1 MNLAELSLR
10 RPVTAVMFYVSLV
23 VIGLI
28 AGFRLPLE
36 QFPDVNVPF
45 IFVDLP
51 YPGSTPEEVERT
63 ITRPAEEAL
72 ATLTGI
78 SRMNSNSRPDG
89 ANVFIQFSDWDRDIE
104 ITASEAR
111 DRIDAIR
118 SELPDDL
125 QRYFVFKFSP
135 SDQPVMRVRF
145 AGDRD
150 FTGEYNLLE
159 SQFKRRLERLP
170 GVARVDISG
179 AAAPEVEIAISP
191 ERLTAHGLGLNELA
205 GQLRAINFSVS
216 AGQINEGRQRLRVQ
230 PIGEI
235 ASLEE
240 LRDLVLNDN
249 GLKLS
254 DVADVRQRPQAVD
267 YGRRLDGRPA
277 VGLDIFR
284 ERNSNLVDVSRAIRA
299 ELESINGEPDF
310 RDIQLNII
318 EDQADGVTT
327 SINGLVEAGVI
338 GSVLS
343 LLILFYFL
351 RHWPSTLMVTLAIPI
366 CIVMTLGTMYFMG
379 MTLNILSM
387 MGLLIG
393 VGMLVDNAVVV
404 VESIY
409 QKREKYPGDPVRCA
423 IEGTRSVQVAISAG
437 TLTSIIVFLP
447 NLFGERNF
455 ISIYLGQV
463 AITITMSLLASWI
476 VAVSLIPMISARLR
490 TPPAVTAEHG
500 FVPRLTR
507 GYARLLRWTLENR
520 AKAVLSMMLVV
531 MVSLVPVT
539 MTKMD
544 FFKNDVGR
552 RIELYFDWKGAYSL
566 EQISEEVLH
575 VEQFLDANRDKY
587 QIKQLYSWFS
597 ERGWAG
603 MQVTLV
609 DPNPSILDRLLLR
622 QHEAG
627 LMSAEEVQ
635 EMIRKDLPKSAR
647 ADIGFQ
653 GGDGPGGGG
662 DDEGIRVFLNGDSS
676 QTLAELAD
684 NLIPMLAS
692 RKEFRDVRVD
702 TGDENSE
709 IKVSVNRERAASLGF
724 SAQEVASYIGIAL
737 RGTPLREFRDGDAEM
752 PVWVRFAGS
761 EEFRV
766 EDMSALTL
774 RRADGSSVPLLSV
787 VDVSV
792 RKGASQIGRQ
802 NRQTA
807 IALQAN
813 LAKDVT
819 VPDARKAME
828 EVLESATF
836 PPGYRYS
843 FGGSFQ
849 QDDEA
854 GKQMLFNL
862 LLALV
867 MVYFVM
873 AAVFESMLFPAA
885 IISSILFSALGVFW
899 LFAFTGTTF
908 TIMAFIGC
916 LVLMGVVVN
925 NGIVLFEHINA
936 QRREGMQRIDAL
948 VHGCK
953 ERLRPILMTTCT
965 TVLAMLPLCIGGT
978 QLGGDGP
985 AYYPMARAIAGGLVF
1000 STIVSLLF
1008 LPTIYAVLDDLSHW
1022 TGATLRR
1029 AAATGGAGKAGA
1041 VTPAEA
1047 K

>member
-1 MNLAELSLR
+1 MSPAELSLR

-28 AGFRLPLE
+28 AAVRLPLE

-45 IFVDLP
+45 ILVDFP

-78 SRMNSNSRPDG
+78 SQMNSESRPDG
-89 ANVFIQFSDWDRDIE
+89 ANVFIQFSDWERNIE

-111 DRIDAIR
+111 DRLDAIR

-125 QRYFVFKFSP
+125 QRYFVLKFSP
-135 SDQPVMRVRF
+135 SDEPVLRVRF
-145 AGDRD
+145 AGERD
-150 FTGEYNLLE
+150 FTGEYNLLKVHF
-159 SQFKRRLERLP
+159 QRRLERLP

-179 AAAPEVEIAISP
+179 APPPEVEVALSAD
-191 ERLTAHGLGLNELA
+191 RLAAHGLSLNELA
-205 GQLRAINFSVS
+205 AKLQAVNFSVS

-230 PIGEI
+230 PIGELS
-235 ASLEE
+235 SLQE
-240 LRDLVLNDN
+240 LRDLVLNDT

-254 DVADVRQRPQAVD
+254 DVADVVARPQPAD

-284 ERNSNLVDVSRAIRA
+284 ERSGNLVDVSRAVLA
-299 ELESINGEPDF
+299 ELDAIGAEPEFDGLQLTIISDQARGVTDSINE
-310 RDIQLNII
+310 
-318 EDQADGVTT
+318 
-327 SINGLVEAGVI
+327 LVEAGIV
-338 GSVLS
+338 GSLLS
-343 LLILFYFL
+343 LLVLYYFL

-366 CIVMTLGTMYFMG
+366 CIVMTLGAMYFMG

-409 QKREKYPGDPVRCA
+409 QKREKYPDDPVRCA
-423 IEGTRSVQVAISAG
+423 IEGTRSVQVAITAG

-447 NLFGERNF
+447 NLFGGRNF

-463 AITITMSLLASWI
+463 AITITIALLASWI
-476 VAVSLIPMISARLR
+476 VAVSLIPMISARLK

-500 FVPRLTR
+500 FVPKLTR
-507 GYARLLRWTLENR
+507 AYSRLLRWSLANR
-520 AKAVLSMMLVV
+520 AKSVLGIVMMVLVSAIP
-531 MVSLVPVT
+531 VS
-539 MTKMD
+539 MTKID
-544 FFKNDVGR
+544 FFKNESGR
-552 RIELYFDWKGAYSL
+552 MVEMYFAWQGAYSL
-566 EQISEEVLH
+566 EQMSDEVLRI
-575 VEQFLDANRDKY
+575 ENFLDERREKY
-587 QIKQLYSWFS
+587 QIKQLYSYFS

-603 MQVTLV
+603 LQVTLV
-609 DPNPSILDRLLLR
+609 DPNPSLLDRLLLR
-622 QHEAG
+622 KVEPG
-627 LMSAEEVQ
+627 LLSTDQVQ
-635 EMIRKDLPKSAR
+635 EMIREDIPKSAR
-647 ADIGFQ
+647 AQVGFQ
-653 GGDGPGGGG
+653 GGRRGGGG
-662 DDEGIRVFLNGDSS
+662 GEDEGIRVFLSGDSTE
-676 QTLAELAD
+676 TLNEIAD
-684 NLIPMLAS
+684 SVIPGIAS

-724 SAQEVASYIGIAL
+724 SAQEIASYIGIAL
-737 RGTPLREFRDGDAEM
+737 RGTPLREFREGDAEI
-752 PVWVRFAGS
+752 PVWARFAGS
-761 EEFRV
+761 EDFRLQ
-766 EDMSALTL
+766 DLAALTL
-774 RRADGSSVPLLSV
+774 RRADGTSVPLLSV
-787 VDVSV
+787 VDVDV
-792 RKGASQIGRQ
+792 RKGASEIDRQ
-802 NRQTA
+802 DRQTSLV
-807 IALQAN
+807 LQAN
-813 LAKDVT
+813 LAKGVT

-828 EVLESATF
+828 EVLNAVTF
-836 PPGYRYS
+836 PSGYGFS
-843 FGGSFQ
+843 FGGSFR

-854 GKQMLFNL
+854 GQQMVFNL
-862 LLALV
+862 VLALF
-867 MVYFVM
+867 MVYLVM
-873 AAVFESMLFPAA
+873 AAVFESLLFPAA
-885 IISSILFSALGVFW
+885 IVSSIVFSALGVFW

-936 QRREGMQRIDAL
+936 QRRGGMARTDAL
-948 VHGCK
+948 VHGCT

-978 QLGGDGP
+978 QIGGDGP

-1000 STIVSLLF
+1000 STIVSLVF
-1008 LPTIYAVLDDLSHW
+1008 LPTIYAVMDDLSGW
-1022 TGATLRR
+1022 TATAIKRARERAPWADRGAALARD
-1029 AAATGGAGKAGA
+1029 
-1041 VTPAEA
+1041 
-1047 K
+1047 

>member
-1 MNLAELSLR
+1 MSLAELSLR

-28 AGFRLPLE
+28 AAFRLPLE

-45 IFVDLP
+45 ILVDLP

-78 SRMNSNSRPDG
+78 KEMNSNSRPDG
-89 ANVFIQFSDWDRDIE
+89 ANIFIMFSDWDRDIE

-111 DRIDAIR
+111 DRLDAIR
-118 SELPDDL
+118 GELPDDL
-125 QRYFVFKFSP
+125 QRYFVLKFSP
-135 SDQPVMRVRF
+135 SDQPVLRVRF

-150 FTGEYNLLE
+150 FRGEYNLIQ
-159 SQFKRRLERLP
+159 SQFQRRLERLP

-179 AAAPEVEIAISP
+179 AAAPEIEIAISAD
-191 ERLTAHGLGLNELA
+191 RLTAHGLGLNELA
-205 GQLRAINFSVS
+205 AQLRAVNFSVS
-216 AGQINEGRQRLRVQ
+216 AGQIDEGRQRLRVQ
-230 PIGEI
+230 PIGET

-240 LRDLVLNDN
+240 LRNLVLNDR

-254 DVADVRQRPQAVD
+254 DVANVHARPQAVD

-284 ERNSNLVDVSRAIRA
+284 ERNANLVEVSRAILA
-299 ELESINGEPDF
+299 ELQEIHAEPEF
-310 RDIQLNII
+310 RDVQLNII
-318 EDQADGVTT
+318 GDQAEGVSS
-327 SINGLVEAGVI
+327 SIDELVEAGII
-338 GSVLS
+338 GSLLS

-366 CIVMTLGTMYFMG
+366 CIVMTLGTMYFFD
-379 MTLNILSM
+379 MTLNVLSM

-393 VGMLVDNAVVV
+393 IGMLVDNAVVV

-409 QKREKYPGDPVRCA
+409 QLREKYPDDPMRCA
-423 IEGTRSVQVAISAG
+423 IEGTRGVQVAISAG

-463 AITITMSLLASWI
+463 AITITMALLASWI
-476 VAVSLIPMISARLR
+476 VAVSLIPMISARLK

-500 FVPRLTR
+500 LVPKLTR
-507 GYARLLRWTLENR
+507 GYSRLLRWTLEHR
-520 AKAVLSMMLVV
+520 ARTILGMVLLIL
-531 MVSLVPVT
+531 VSLVPVT

-552 RIELYFDWKGAYSL
+552 QIELYFDWKGAYSL
-566 EQISEEVLH
+566 EQLSDEVLR
-575 VEQFLDANRDKY
+575 VEEFLNARRDQY

-603 MQVTLV
+603 MQVTLL
-609 DPNPSILDRLLLR
+609 DPNPSLLDRLLLR
-622 QHEAG
+622 KEEPG
-627 LMSAEEVQ
+627 LLSAEEVQ
-635 EMIRKDLPKSAR
+635 EMIRKDLPKTAR
-647 ADIGFQ
+647 AEIGFQ
-653 GGDGPGGGG
+653 GGGGPGGGG
-662 DDEGIRVFLNGDSS
+662 GENEGVRVFLNGDSS
-676 QTLAELAD
+676 QTLADLAQ

-709 IKVSVNRERAASLGF
+709 IRVSVNRERAASLGF

-737 RGTPLREFRDGDAEM
+737 RGTPLREFRDGEAEL
-752 PVWVRFAGS
+752 PVWARFSGS
-761 EEFRV
+761 EDFRV
-766 EDMSALTL
+766 EDMAGLTL
-774 RRADGSSVPLLSV
+774 RRADGTSVPLLSV

-802 NRQTA
+802 NRQTSV
-807 IALQAN
+807 ALQAN

-836 PPGYRYS
+836 PAGYRYN

-849 QDDEA
+849 QDDDA
-854 GKQMLFNL
+854 GLQMVFNL

-867 MVYFVM
+867 MVYLVM

-899 LFAFTGTTF
+899 LFALTGTTF

-925 NGIVLFEHINA
+925 NGIVLFEHINS
-936 QRREGMQRIDAL
+936 QRRSGLLRTDAL

-985 AYYPMARAIAGGLVF
+985 AYYPMARAIAGGLLF
-1000 STIVSLLF
+1000 STVVSLLF
-1008 LPTIYAVLDDLSHW
+1008 LPTIYAVMDDLRAW
-1022 TGATLRR
+1022 TSMILRR
-1029 AAATGGAGKAGA
+1029 AGARAPLGGLSAETGL
-1041 VTPAEA
+1041 E
-1047 K
+1047 

>member
-1 MNLAELSLR
+1 MSLAQLSLR

-28 AGFRLPLE
+28 ASFRLPLE
-36 QFPDVNVPF
+36 QFPEVNVPF
-45 IFVDLP
+45 ILVDFP

-89 ANVFIQFSDWDRDIE
+89 ANIFIMFSDWDRNIE

-111 DRIDAIR
+111 DRLDAIR
-118 SELPDDL
+118 NELPEDL
-125 QRYFVFKFSP
+125 QRYFVLKFSP
-135 SDQPVMRVRF
+135 SDEPVLRVRF

-150 FTGEYNLLE
+150 FSSEYALIQN
-159 SQFKRRLERLP
+159 QFQRRLERVP

-179 AAAPEVEIAISP
+179 VAAPEVEIAISAD
-191 ERLTAHGLGLNELA
+191 RLSAHGLSLNELA
-205 GQLRAINFSVS
+205 ATLRDVNFSVS
-216 AGQINEGRQRLRVQ
+216 AGQIDEGRQRLRVQ

-240 LRDLVLNDN
+240 LRSLVLNAN

-254 DVADVRQRPQAVD
+254 DVATVQTRGQAVD

-277 VGLDIFR
+277 VGIDIFR
-284 ERNSNLVDVSRAIRA
+284 ERNANLVEVSRAVLA
-299 ELESINGEPDF
+299 ELQRINADPEF
-310 RDIQLNII
+310 NDIQLNII
-318 EDQADGVTT
+318 SDQADSVRS
-327 SINGLVEAGVI
+327 SITELVHAGVI
-338 GSVLS
+338 GSLLS
-343 LLILFYFL
+343 LLVLFYFL

-366 CIVMTLGTMYFMG
+366 CIVMSLGAMYFFG

-393 VGMLVDNAVVV
+393 VGMLVDNSVVV

-409 QKREKYPGDPVRCA
+409 QYREKYPNDPMRCA
-423 IEGTRSVQVAISAG
+423 IEGTRSVQLAISAG
-437 TLTSIIVFLP
+437 TLTSIIVFMP

-463 AITITMSLLASWI
+463 AITITIALLASWI
-476 VAVSLIPMISARLR
+476 VAVSLIPMISARLK
-490 TPPAVTAEHG
+490 TPPAVTSEHG
-500 FVPRLTR
+500 FVPSLTR
-507 GYARLLRWTLENR
+507 RYATFLRWTLANR
-520 AKAVLSMMLVV
+520 AKAVLGMMLLV
-531 MVSLVPVT
+531 MVSMVPVS

-544 FFKNDVGR
+544 FFSNEVGR
-552 RIELYFDWKGAYSL
+552 RIEMYFNWKGAYSL
-566 EQISEEVLH
+566 EQISEEVLR
-575 VEQFLDANRDKY
+575 VEQFLDERRDQY

-609 DPNPSILDRLLLR
+609 DPSPSLWDRVLLR
-622 QHEAG
+622 KAEPG
-627 LMSAEEVQ
+627 LLSAQEVQ
-635 EMIRKDLPKSAR
+635 EMIRKDLPKTAR
-647 ADIGFQ
+647 AQIGFQ
-653 GGDGPGGGG
+653 GGGGPGGGG
-662 DDEGIRVFLNGDSS
+662 EEEGIRVFLNGDSTE
-676 QTLAELAD
+676 TLRELAD
-684 NLIPMLAS
+684 NLIPMLAN

-709 IKVSVNRERAASLGF
+709 ITVSVNRERAASLGF
-724 SAQEVASYIGIAL
+724 NAQEIASYIGIAL
-737 RGTPLREFRDGDAEM
+737 RGTPLREFRNEDSEV

-761 EEFRV
+761 EQFRV
-766 EDMSALTL
+766 QDMATLTL
-774 RRADGSSVPLLSV
+774 RRPDGSSVPLLSV
-787 VDVSV
+787 VDVKVS
-792 RKGASQIGRQ
+792 KGASRIGRQ
-802 NRQTA
+802 NRQTSLV
-807 IALQAN
+807 LQAN
-813 LAKDVT
+813 LAPDVT
-819 VPDARKAME
+819 VPDARTAMT
-828 EVLESATF
+828 EVLDSATF

-854 GKQMLFNL
+854 GQQMVFNL

-867 MVYFVM
+867 MVYLVM
-873 AAVFESMLFPAA
+873 AALFESLLFPAA

-899 LFAFTGTTF
+899 LFALTGTTF

-936 QRREGMQRIDAL
+936 QRRAGMQRTDAL
-948 VHGCK
+948 VHGCR

-965 TVLAMLPLCIGGT
+965 TVLAMLPLCMGGT
-978 QLGGDGP
+978 KLGGDGP

-1000 STIVSLLF
+1000 STVVSLLF
-1008 LPTIYAVLDDLSHW
+1008 LPTIYAVMDDLREW
-1022 TGATLRR
+1022 TRR
-1029 AAATGGAGKAGA
+1029 RIAQARGRAPLGRGVVGQ
-1041 VTPAEA
+1041 V
-1047 K
+1047 

>member
-1 MNLAELSLR
+1 MSLAQLSLK

-28 AGFRLPLE
+28 ASFRLPLE
-36 QFPDVNVPF
+36 QFPEVNVPF
-45 IFVDLP
+45 ILVDLP

-89 ANVFIQFSDWDRDIE
+89 ANIFIMFSDWNRNIE

-111 DRIDAIR
+111 DRLDAIR
-118 SELPDDL
+118 NELPDDL
-125 QRYFVFKFSP
+125 QRYFVLKFSP
-135 SDQPVMRVRF
+135 SDEPVLRVRF

-150 FTGEYNLLE
+150 FSNEYNLIE
-159 SQFKRRLERLP
+159 TQFQRRIERVP
-170 GVARVDISG
+170 GVARVAISG
-179 AAAPEVEIAISP
+179 VAAPEVEIAISAD
-191 ERLTAHGLGLNELA
+191 RLAAHGLGLNELA
-205 GQLRAINFSVS
+205 ARLRAINFSVS
-216 AGQINEGRQRLRVQ
+216 AGQIDEGRQRLRVQ

-235 ASLEE
+235 ADLQE
-240 LRDLVLNDN
+240 LRDLVLNPT

-254 DVADVRQRPQAVD
+254 DVATVQVRGQTVD

-277 VGLDIFR
+277 VGIDIFR
-284 ERNSNLVDVSRAIRA
+284 ERNANLVEVSREVLA
-299 ELESINGEPDF
+299 ELQRINADPEF

-318 EDQADGVTT
+318 SDQADSVRG
-327 SINGLVEAGVI
+327 SINELVAAGVV
-338 GSVLS
+338 GSLLS
-343 LLILFYFL
+343 LLVLFYFL

-366 CIVMTLGTMYFMG
+366 CIVMSLGAMYFFG
-379 MTLNILSM
+379 MTLNVLSM

-393 VGMLVDNAVVV
+393 VGMLVDNSVVV

-409 QKREKYPGDPVRCA
+409 QYREKYPNDPMRCA
-423 IEGTRSVQVAISAG
+423 IEGTRSVQLAISAG
-437 TLTSIIVFLP
+437 TLTSIIVFMP

-463 AITITMSLLASWI
+463 AITITIALLASWI
-476 VAVSLIPMISARLR
+476 VAVSLIPMISARLK
-490 TPPAVTAEHG
+490 TPPAVTSEHG
-500 FVPRLTR
+500 FVPKLTR
-507 GYARLLRWTLENR
+507 RYASFLRWTLANR
-520 AKAVLSMMLVV
+520 AKAILGMMLLV
-531 MVSLVPVT
+531 MVSMIPVS

-544 FFKNDVGR
+544 FFKNDTGR
-552 RIELYFDWKGAYSL
+552 RIEMYFNWKGAYSL
-566 EQISEEVLH
+566 EQISDEVLR
-575 VEQFLDANRDKY
+575 VEQFLDERRDQY

-609 DPNPSILDRLLLR
+609 DPNPSLWDRMLLR
-622 QHEAG
+622 KAEPG
-627 LMSAEEVQ
+627 LLPAEEVQ
-635 EMIRKDLPKSAR
+635 EMIRKDLPKTAR
-647 ADIGFQ
+647 AEIGFEGGGNQ
-653 GGDGPGGGG
+653 GGDTG
-662 DDEGIRVFLNGDSS
+662 DEGIRVFLNGDSTE
-676 QTLAELAD
+676 TLEELAQ
-684 NLIPMLAS
+684 NLVPMLAS

-702 TGDENSE
+702 TGDENNE
-709 IKVSVNRERAASLGF
+709 IMVSVNRERAAALGF
-724 SAQEVASYIGIAL
+724 NAQEIASYIGIAL
-737 RGTPLREFRDGDAEM
+737 RGTPLREMRTGDAEV
-752 PVWVRFAGS
+752 PVWARFAGS

-766 EDMSALTL
+766 QDMAALTL
-774 RRADGSSVPLLSV
+774 RRTDGTSVPLLSV
-787 VDVSV
+787 VDVNV
-792 RKGASQIGRQ
+792 RRGASRIGRQ
-802 NRQTA
+802 NRQTSLV
-807 IALQAN
+807 LQAN
-813 LAKDVT
+813 LAPDVT
-819 VPDARKAME
+819 VPDARKAMT
-828 EVLESATF
+828 EVLDSATF

-849 QDDEA
+849 QADDA
-854 GKQMLFNL
+854 GKQMVFNL

-867 MVYFVM
+867 MVYLVM
-873 AAVFESMLFPAA
+873 AALFESLLFPAA

-936 QRREGMQRIDAL
+936 QRRAGMQRTDAL
-948 VHGCK
+948 VYGCK

-965 TVLAMLPLCIGGT
+965 TVLAMLPLCMGGT

-1000 STIVSLLF
+1000 STVVSLLF
-1008 LPTIYAVLDDLSHW
+1008 LPTIYAVMDDLREW
-1022 TGATLRR
+1022 TRDRIAQARRR
-1029 AAATGGAGKAGA
+1029 APLGRDATEAA
-1041 VTPAEA
+1041 
-1047 K
+1047 

>member
-1 MNLAELSLR
+1 MSLAELSLR

-28 AGFRLPLE
+28 ASFRLPLE

-45 IFVDLP
+45 ILVDLP

-78 SRMNSNSRPDG
+78 QRMNSNSRPDG
-89 ANVFIQFSDWDRDIE
+89 ANIFIQFSDWDRDIE

-111 DRIDAIR
+111 DRLDAIR

-125 QRYFVFKFSP
+125 QRYFVLKFSP
-135 SDQPVMRVRF
+135 SDEPVLRVRF

-150 FTGEYNLLE
+150 FTGEYDLIQA
-159 SQFKRRLERLP
+159 QFQRRIERLP

-179 AAAPEVEIAISP
+179 APPPEIEIAIAAD
-191 ERLTAHGLGLNELA
+191 RLTAHGLGLNELA
-205 GQLRAINFSVS
+205 AQLRAINFSVS
-216 AGQINEGRQRLRVQ
+216 AGEIDEGRQRLRVQ
-230 PIGEI
+230 PIGETS
-235 ASLEE
+235 SLDE
-240 LRDLVLNDN
+240 LRNLVLNDK

-254 DVADVRQRPQAVD
+254 DVALVRARPQATD

-284 ERNSNLVDVSRAIRA
+284 ERNANLVDVSRGILA
-299 ELESINGEPDF
+299 ELQEINAEPEF

-318 EDQADGVTT
+318 SDQAKGVTS
-327 SINGLVEAGVI
+327 SINGLIEAGVI
-338 GSVLS
+338 GSLLS

-366 CIVMTLGTMYFMG
+366 CIVMALGAMYFMG
-379 MTLNILSM
+379 TSLNILSM

-409 QKREKYPGDPVRCA
+409 QYREKYPNDPMRCA

-463 AITITMSLLASWI
+463 AITITISLLASWI
-476 VAVSLIPMISARLR
+476 VAVSLIPMISARLK
-490 TPPAVTAEHG
+490 TPPAITAEHG
-500 FVPRLTR
+500 VVPRLTR
-507 GYARLLRWTLENR
+507 GYARFLSWTLENR
-520 AKAVLSMMLVV
+520 AKAVLGMMLLVL
-531 MVSLVPVT
+531 VSMVPVS

-552 RIELYFDWKGAYSL
+552 RIEMYFDWQGAYSL
-566 EQISEEVLH
+566 EQISEEVMR
-575 VEQFLDANRDKY
+575 VETHLDANREKY
-587 QIKQLYSWFS
+587 QIKQLYSYFS

-603 MQVTLV
+603 LQVTLV
-609 DPNPSILDRLLLR
+609 DPAPSLWDKMLLR
-622 QHEAG
+622 RQEPG

-647 ADIGFQ
+647 AEIGFE
-653 GGDGPGGGG
+653 GGGGPGGGG
-662 DDEGIRVFLNGDSS
+662 GEDDGIRVFLNGDSS
-676 QTLAELAD
+676 QTLAELAN

-737 RGTPLREFRDGDAEM
+737 RGTPLREFRQGDSEL
-752 PVWVRFAGS
+752 PVWARFAGS
-761 EEFRV
+761 EDFRV
-766 EDMSALTL
+766 QDMSALTL
-774 RRADGSSVPLLSV
+774 RRTDGTSVPLLSV

-792 RKGASQIGRQ
+792 RKGASQISRQ

-807 IALQAN
+807 LALQAN

-819 VPDARKAME
+819 VPEARKVME
-828 EVLESATF
+828 DVLASAKF
-836 PPGYRYS
+836 PAGYGYS

-854 GKQMLFNL
+854 GVQMLFNL

-873 AAVFESMLFPAA
+873 AAVFESLLFPAA

-925 NGIVLFEHINA
+925 NGIVLFEHINSR
-936 QRREGMQRIDAL
+936 RREGLDRTQAL
-948 VHGCK
+948 VDGCR

-965 TVLAMLPLCIGGT
+965 TVLAMLPLCMGGT

-985 AYYPMARAIAGGLVF
+985 AYYPMARAIAGGLLF
-1000 STIVSLLF
+1000 STIVSLVF
-1008 LPTIYAVLDDLSHW
+1008 LPTIYAILDDMRQW
-1022 TGATLRR
+1022 TGATLVR
-1029 AAATGGAGKAGA
+1029 ARARAPLGSPASAAQD
-1041 VTPAEA
+1041 
-1047 K
+1047 

>member
-28 AGFRLPLE
+28 AAFRLPLE
-36 QFPDVNVPF
+36 QFPEVNVPF
-45 IFVDLP
+45 ILVDLP

-78 SRMNSNSRPDG
+78 QRMNSNSRPDG
-89 ANVFIQFSDWDRDIE
+89 ANIFIQFSDWDRDIE

-111 DRIDAIR
+111 DRLDAIR

-125 QRYFVFKFSP
+125 QRYFVLKFSP
-135 SDQPVMRVRF
+135 SDEPVLRVRF

-150 FTGEYNLLE
+150 FRSEYALIQN
-159 SQFKRRLERLP
+159 QFQRRLERVP

-179 AAAPEVEIAISP
+179 AAPPEIEIAISAT
-191 ERLTAHGLGLNELA
+191 RLSAHGLGLNELA
-205 GQLRAINFSVS
+205 SRLRTVNFSVS
-216 AGQINEGRQRLRVQ
+216 AGEIDEGRQRLRVQ
-230 PIGEI
+230 PIGEL
-235 ASLEE
+235 ASLDE
-240 LRDLVLNDN
+240 LRGLVLNDK

-254 DVADVRQRPQAVD
+254 DIADVRAKGQAVD

-277 VGLDIFR
+277 VGIDIFR
-284 ERNSNLVDVSRAIRA
+284 ERNANLVQVSRAVLA
-299 ELESINGEPDF
+299 ELQDINADPEF

-318 EDQADGVTT
+318 SDQAEGVTS
-327 SINGLVEAGVI
+327 SINELVEAGVI
-338 GSVLS
+338 GSLLS
-343 LLILFYFL
+343 LLVLFYFL

-366 CIVMTLGTMYFMG
+366 CIVMTLGAMYFFG
-379 MTLNILSM
+379 LTLNVLSM

-409 QKREKYPGDPVRCA
+409 QLREKYPNDPMRCA
-423 IEGTRSVQVAISAG
+423 IEGTRGVQVAISAG
-437 TLTSIIVFLP
+437 TLTSIIVFMP

-463 AITITMSLLASWI
+463 AITITISLLASWL
-476 VAVSLIPMISARLR
+476 VAVSLIPMISARLK
-490 TPPAVTAEHG
+490 TPPSVTAEHG
-500 FVPRLTR
+500 FVPKLSR
-507 GYARLLRWTLENR
+507 GYARFLRWTLENR
-520 AKAVLSMMLVV
+520 AKAILGMMLVV
-531 MVSLVPVT
+531 VVSIIPMQ

-552 RIELYFDWKGAYSL
+552 RIEMYFAWEGAYSL
-566 EQISEEVLH
+566 EQMSDEVLK
-575 VEQFLDANRDKY
+575 VETFLNARRDEY
-587 QIKQLYSWFS
+587 QIKQLYSYFS

-609 DPNPSILDRLLLR
+609 DPNPSLWDKLLLR
-622 QHEAG
+622 KTEPG
-627 LMSAEEVQ
+627 LLTPEEVQ
-635 EMIRKDLPKSAR
+635 EMIRKDLPKTAR
-647 ADIGFQ
+647 AEIGFE
-653 GGDGPGGGG
+653 GGGGPGGGG
-662 DDEGIRVFLNGDSS
+662 GDEDGIRVFLNGDSTD
-676 QTLAELAD
+676 TLNQIAD
-684 NLIPMLAS
+684 SVIPILS
-692 RKEFRDVRVD
+692 TRKEFRDVRVD
-702 TGDENSE
+702 TGDANSE

-724 SAQEVASYIGIAL
+724 SAQEIASYVGIAL
-737 RGTPLREFRDGDAEM
+737 RGTPLREFRSGDAEV
-752 PVWVRFAGS
+752 PVWARFAGS
-761 EEFRV
+761 EDFRV
-766 EDMSALTL
+766 EDLAALTL
-774 RRADGSSVPLLSV
+774 RRADGTSVPLLSV

-792 RKGASQIGRQ
+792 RRGASQIGRQ
-802 NRQTA
+802 NRQTSL
-807 IALQAN
+807 ALQAN

-819 VPDARKAME
+819 VPQAREAME
-828 EVLESATF
+828 EVLKGTTF

-854 GKQMLFNL
+854 GAQMVFNL
-862 LLALV
+862 MLALF
-867 MVYFVM
+867 MVYLVM
-873 AAVFESMLFPAA
+873 AALFESMLFPAA
-885 IISSILFSALGVFW
+885 IISSIVFSALGVFW

-936 QRREGMQRIDAL
+936 QRRAGMVRTEAL
-948 VHGCK
+948 VHGCR

-1008 LPTIYAVLDDLSHW
+1008 LPTIYAVMDDLREW
-1022 TGATLRR
+1022 TSAAMRR
-1029 AAATGGAGKAGA
+1029 GRASAPGHARTEV
-1041 VTPAEA
+1041 VTQE
-1047 K
+1047 

>member
-1 MNLAELSLR
+1 MSLAELSLR

-23 VIGLI
+23 VVGLI
-28 AGFRLPLE
+28 AAFRLPLE

-45 IFVDLP
+45 IMVDLP

-72 ATLTGI
+72 ATLSGI
-78 SRMNSNSRPDG
+78 RQMNSNSRPDG
-89 ANVFIQFSDWDRDIE
+89 ANIFIQFSDWDRDIE

-111 DRIDAIR
+111 DRLDAIR
-118 SELPDDL
+118 NELPDDL
-125 QRYFVFKFSP
+125 QRYLVLKFSP
-135 SDQPVMRVRF
+135 ADEPVLRVRF

-150 FTGEYNLLE
+150 FRGEYTLIQN
-159 SQFKRRLERLP
+159 QFQRRLERVP

-179 AAAPEVEIAISP
+179 AAPPEIEIAISP
-191 ERLTAHGLGLNELA
+191 ERLSAHGIGLNELA
-205 GQLRAINFSVS
+205 AKLRAVNFSVS
-216 AGQINEGRQRLRVQ
+216 AGQINDGRQRLRVQ
-230 PIGEI
+230 PVGEI
-235 ASLEE
+235 TRIDD
-240 LRDLVLNDN
+240 LRDLVLDSR

-254 DVADVRQRPQAVD
+254 DIADIRLRSQEVD

-277 VGLDIFR
+277 VGIDIFR
-284 ERNSNLVDVSRAIRA
+284 ERNANLVDVSREVLA
-299 ELESINGEPDF
+299 ELGRIASEPDF
-310 RDIQLNII
+310 RDVQLNII
-318 EDQADGVTT
+318 SDQADGVKS
-327 SINGLVEAGVI
+327 SIKELVEAGLV
-338 GSVLS
+338 GSLLS
-343 LLILFYFL
+343 LLVLFYFL

-366 CIVMTLGTMYFMG
+366 CIVMTLGAMYFFG

-409 QKREKYPGDPVRCA
+409 QHREKYPDNPIRCA
-423 IEGTRSVQVAISAG
+423 IEGTRGVQVAISAG
-437 TLTSIIVFLP
+437 TLTSIIVFAP

-463 AITITMSLLASWI
+463 AITITISLLASWI
-476 VAVSLIPMISARLR
+476 VAVSLIPMISARLK

-507 GYARLLRWTLENR
+507 GYARFLRWTLENR
-520 AKAVLSMMLVV
+520 GHALLGIMLIV
-531 MVSLVPVT
+531 MVSMVPAG

-552 RIELYFDWKGAYSL
+552 RIELYFNWKGAYSL
-566 EQISEEVLH
+566 EQISDEVLR
-575 VEQFLDANRDKY
+575 VEQFIHENRDKY
-587 QIKQLYSWFS
+587 QVKQIYSWFS

-609 DPNPSILDRLLLR
+609 DPNPSLWDRLLLR
-622 QHEAG
+622 KTEPG
-627 LMSAEEVQ
+627 LLSPEDVQ
-635 EMIRKDLPKSAR
+635 EMLRKDLPKTAR
-647 ADIGFQ
+647 AEIGFQ
-653 GGDGPGGGG
+653 GGGGPGGGQE
-662 DDEGIRVFLNGDSS
+662 DQGIRVFLNGDS
-676 QTLAELAD
+676 TETLGELAE
-684 NLIPMLAS
+684 NPIPMLAS
-692 RKEFRDVRVD
+692 RPEFRDVRVD

-709 IKVSVNRERAASLGF
+709 VQVSVNRERAAALGF
-724 SAQEVASYIGIAL
+724 SAQEVASYVGIAL
-737 RGTPLREFRDGDAEM
+737 RGTPLREFRQGDAEV

-761 EEFRV
+761 QEFRV
-766 EDMSALTL
+766 QDMASLTL
-774 RRADGSSVPLLSV
+774 RRADGSSIPLLSV

-802 NRQTA
+802 NRQTSLV
-807 IALQAN
+807 LQAN

-819 VPDARKAME
+819 LPDARKAME
-828 EVLESATF
+828 AVLSSSTF
-836 PPGYRYS
+836 PPGYRWS

-854 GKQMLFNL
+854 GMQMLFNL

-867 MVYFVM
+867 MVYLVM
-873 AAVFESMLFPAA
+873 AALFESMLFPAA

-925 NGIVLFEHINA
+925 NGIVLFEHINT
-936 QRREGMQRIDAL
+936 QRRAGLSRTDAL

-985 AYYPMARAIAGGLVF
+985 AYYPMARAIAAGLVF

-1008 LPTIYAVLDDLSHW
+1008 LPTIYALLDDLRGW
-1022 TGATLRR
+1022 TSRR
-1029 AAATGGAGKAGA
+1029 LAGA
-1041 VTPAEA
+1041 RSRAPFGSVSRAG
-1047 K
+1047 

>member
-1 MNLAELSLR
+1 MSLAELSLR

-28 AGFRLPLE
+28 AAFRLPLE

-72 ATLTGI
+72 ATLTGVA
-78 SRMNSNSRPDG
+78 RMRSSSRPDG
-89 ANVFIQFSDWDRDIE
+89 ASVQMQFSDWDRDIE

-111 DRIDAIR
+111 DRLDAIR
-118 SELPDDL
+118 GELPDDL

-135 SDQPVMRVRF
+135 SDQPVIRVRF

-150 FTGEYNLLE
+150 FTGEFTLIQQ
-159 SQFKRRLERLP
+159 QFQRRLERVP

-179 AAAPEVEIAISP
+179 ASPPEVEIAISAD
-191 ERLTAHGLGLNELA
+191 RLSAHGLGLNELA
-205 GQLRAINFSVS
+205 ARLRAVNFSVS

-230 PIGEI
+230 PIGET
-235 ASLEE
+235 ASLDEM
-240 LRDLVLNDN
+240 RDLVLNDK
-249 GLKLS
+249 GLRLS
-254 DVADVRQRPQAVD
+254 DVAVIREKPQEVD

-284 ERNSNLVDVSRAIRA
+284 ERNANLVDVSRLVMA
-299 ELESINGEPDF
+299 ELAQINQQPEF
-310 RDIQLNII
+310 RDVQLNII
-318 EDQADGVTT
+318 DDQAVGVTS
-327 SINGLVEAGVI
+327 SINGLIEAGLI
-338 GSVLS
+338 GSLLS

-366 CIVMTLGTMYFMG
+366 CIVMTLGAMYFFG

-409 QKREKYPGDPVRCA
+409 QYREKYPNDPMRCA
-423 IEGTRSVQVAISAG
+423 IEGTRSVQVAITAG

-463 AITITMSLLASWI
+463 AITITISLLASWI
-476 VAVSLIPMISARLR
+476 VAVSLIPMISARLK

-500 FVPRLTR
+500 VVPRLTR
-507 GYARLLRWTLENR
+507 GYASLLRWLLANR
-520 AKAVLSMMLVV
+520 AKAILSMVLLVL
-531 MVSLVPVT
+531 VSMVPVT

-566 EQISEEVLH
+566 EQISDEVLR
-575 VEQFLDANRDKY
+575 VEQFLDANREKY

-609 DPNPSILDRLLLR
+609 DPNPSFLDKLLLR
-622 QHEAG
+622 KQEPG

-635 EMIRKDLPKSAR
+635 EMIRKDLPRTAR
-647 ADIGFQ
+647 AEIGFN
-653 GGDGPGGGG
+653 GGDGGGGGG
-662 DDEGIRVFLNGDSS
+662 DDQGIRVFLQGDSS
-676 QTLAELAD
+676 ATLNELAE
-684 NLIPMLAS
+684 NLVPMLAL

-702 TGDENSE
+702 SGDENSE
-709 IKVSVNRERAASLGF
+709 VQVSVNRERAASLGF

-737 RGTPLREFRDGDAEM
+737 RGTPLREFRSGDAEL

-761 EEFRV
+761 EDFRV
-766 EDMSALTL
+766 QDMSALTL
-774 RRADGSSVPLLSV
+774 RRADGTSVPLLSV
-787 VDVSV
+787 VDVNV
-792 RKGASQIGRQ
+792 RKGASQITRES
-802 NRQTA
+802 RQTSL
-807 IALQAN
+807 ALEAN

-828 EVLESATF
+828 EVLASATF

-867 MVYFVM
+867 MVYLVM

-885 IISSILFSALGVFW
+885 IVSSILFSALGVFW

-936 QRREGMQRIDAL
+936 QRRSGLGRTEAL

-1008 LPTIYAVLDDLSHW
+1008 LPTIYAVMDDMREW
-1022 TGATLRR
+1022 TAETLRR
-1029 AAATGGAGKAGA
+1029 GRAKAPLAGLRLGRATK
-1041 VTPAEA
+1041 
-1047 K
+1047 